1 MANDNHDND
10 NSTSYLPGGTV
21 RVTTAMDS
29 TPASEAEHPEFSGQ
43 GVVNGG
49 VSISG
54 GRATDIGAVHRTNSS
69 ELAPN
74 VTGTLS
80 IISTLQ
86 NQAGHPQP
94 ASKAHPDFTVELHPG
109 DPTTRISL
117 DAAERLGYIQR
128 NPQGGWS
135 QPDISPEQAEQAIDR
150 FNTKQE
156 SAAVERFNNPDAER
170 LMSPDVHGLPESVFA
185 AELAKAA
192 AGGQPDLNKLAAMS
206 GKSAQE
212 LGFIVTAL
220 SSAFGGQAQRV
231 ASECGVTEGDWAN
244 FSTWAQTN
252 RPDALKSAVQQ
263 QVVGR
268 STAGLRAL
276 ARDYMNSTTP
286 SQGALQRAGMQAWVD
301 HKGVEWVKLPAS
313 KGGFTTTVAE
323 AVRAGF
329 L

>member
-1 MANDNHDND
+1 
-10 NSTSYLPGGTV
+10 
-21 RVTTAMDS
+21 
-29 TPASEAEHPEFSGQ
+29 
-43 GVVNGG
+43 
-49 VSISG
+49 
-54 GRATDIGAVHRTNSS
+54 
-69 ELAPN
+69 
-74 VTGTLS
+74 
-80 IISTLQ
+80 
-86 NQAGHPQP
+86 
-94 ASKAHPDFTVELHPG
+94 
-109 DPTTRISL
+109 
-117 DAAERLGYIQR
+117 
-128 NPQGGWS
+128 
-135 QPDISPEQAEQAIDR
+135 
-150 FNTKQE
+150 
-156 SAAVERFNNPDAER
+156 
-170 LMSPDVHGLPESVFA
+170 LPESVFA